1 MRLGLRLDR
10 WRLILALIYLA
21 STTVLV
27 VKMASPV
34 NIQIIVQGEQDI
46 YVREVSNIYTFTD
59 MLIITVAAVAM
70 ASSGLSLVLMGRISL
85 EVKPKSLE
93 PIMKTLSENEGKI
106 YGLIRDMGGVAFQSE
121 LVEALNLSKSTVS
134 ITLDRL
140 EAKGLIEKRKRGMSN
155 VIIARPS
162 RQPALR

>member
-34 NIQIIVQGEQDI
+34 NIQIIVQGEQGV
-46 YVREVSNIYTFTD
+46 YVREISNIYTFTD
-59 MLIITVAAVAM
+59 MLIITVASVAM
-70 ASSGLSLVLMGRISL
+70 ASSGLSLVLIGRITL
-85 EVKPKSLE
+85 EVKPKSLG
-93 PIMKTLSENEGKI
+93 PMMKTLSENEGKI
-106 YGLIRDMGGVAFQSE
+106 YSLIRDKGGVAFQSE

-155 VIIARPS
+155 VTMARYERPS
-162 RQPALR
+162 R